1 MMTIDRKTVVLSG
14 IIVVLLLAVA
24 FLLGSRL
31 AAGNGSGLFG
41 MGPGMMGMDAD
52 GAGMHGGAAG
62 AGNLSGSDIMFLQ
75 MMIPHHQQA
84 VDMSDLA
91 LTTSADE
98 ELLAL
103 AQEIREGQ
111 AAEIVQMEAWL
122 ADAGVDAD
130 LGHQMGSG
138 MGMGMGGMLSD
149 GEVRELEAA
158 SGTEFDTRWLEGMIQ
173 HHEGALHMIHM
184 IEDSSNPE
192 LAAFAV
198 SIDTVQSAQIDQ
210 MTAMLQRLAA

>member
-1 MMTIDRKTVVLSG
+1 MTIDRRTAILSAV
-14 IIVVLLLAVA
+14 IVVLLVAVA
-24 FLLGSRL
+24 FLLGSRMTT
-31 AAGNGSGLFG
+31 NSGSGPFG
-41 MGPGMMGMDAD
+41 MGAGMTGMDAD
-52 GAGMHGGAAG
+52 GMGMHGDTAG
-62 AGNLSGSDIMFLQ
+62 AGNLSGSDVMFLQ

-91 LTTSADE
+91 LATSADD

-103 AQEIREGQ
+103 AQGIRDGQ

-130 LGHQMGSG
+130 LGHS

-149 GEVRELEAA
+149 SELRALEQA
-158 SGTEFDTRWLEGMIQ
+158 SGTEFDTQWLEGMIQ

-184 IEDSSNPE
+184 IEDSANPE

-198 SIDTVQSAQIDQ
+198 SIDAVQSAEIDQ
-210 MTAMLQRLAA
+210 MTAMLERLAP